1 MAKSSKRDGNKAK
14 VQQNPISRSSG
25 DNVPPPGPPREPS
38 RAEAEGVPST
48 DTEARSPL
56 GVGRSTGRRGEEV
69 VRTAGKEAGRHE
81 AGTSGKAE
89 RPVGKSSRRDA
100 TAVNRHEPDQG
111 DDPNHDE
118 QP

>member
-1 MAKSSKRDGNKAK
+1 MAKSSNRDGNKAK

-56 GVGRSTGRRGEEV
+56 GVGRSTGRRGEKV
-69 VRTAGKEAGRHE
+69 VRALGKEAGRHE
-81 AGTSGKAE
+81 AGTSGRAE
-89 RPVGKSSRRDA
+89 RPVGKSSSRD
-100 TAVNRHEPDQG
+100 TTSVNRHKPDES
-111 DDPNHDE
+111 DPSRDE
-118 QP
+118 QR